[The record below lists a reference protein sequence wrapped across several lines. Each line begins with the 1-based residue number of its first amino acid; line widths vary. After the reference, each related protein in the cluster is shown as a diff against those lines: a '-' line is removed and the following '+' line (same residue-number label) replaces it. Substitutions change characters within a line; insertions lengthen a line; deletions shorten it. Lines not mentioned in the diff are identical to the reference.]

1 MTEDGM
7 VEWHHRFN
15 EYEFQQALGDCVG
28 QGSLVYCSPQGHK
41 KMNMTE

>member
-1 MTEDGM
+1 MTGDGM

-28 QGSLVYCSPQGHK
+28 QGAWYTAVHEVT